1 MRAVVV
7 TPAEPGSL
15 SGNRVTAERWAKR
28 LIELGHDVRIQ
39 TEWDGAPADLLIALH
54 ARKSHASIQRFDD
67 RLPGTPIVVVL
78 TGTDLYVD
86 LVDPVDLDGDAKVRD
101 SLARA
106 RLLVALQRLAANKLP
121 AELRDRVR
129 VIHQAAEAATHHP
142 VVAEDSF
149 DVCVLAHLRPVKDPL
164 LAARAARQLPVASK
178 VRVLHA
184 GQALDASLAATARSE
199 MDANAR
205 YQWLGLLER
214 SEASQLL
221 ASSRALVLCSRSE
234 GGANVVSEA
243 LACGIPVLSTRI
255 DGSVGLLGEDY
266 PGFFEVGDATGLAKQ
281 LQRIEQDE
289 EFLTDLRKR
298 CNQLA
303 PSFTQEAERA
313 AWAALLQELALD

>member
-15 SGNRVTAERWAKR
+15 NGNRVTAERWAKR
-28 LIELGHDVRIQ
+28 LIELGHDVRVQ

-54 ARKSHASIQRFDD
+54 ARKSHASILRFDEGL
-67 RLPGTPIVVVL
+67 RGTPIVVVL
-78 TGTDLYVD
+78 TGTDVYVD
-86 LVDPVDLDGDAKVRD
+86 LVELEDDAKVLD
-101 SLARA
+101 SLRRA
-106 RLLVALQRLAANKLP
+106 RRLVALQKLAAGKLP
-121 AELRDRVR
+121 PELRDRVR
-129 VIHQAAEAATHHP
+129 VIHQSAEPPSRRP
-142 VVAEDSF
+142 VVATNSF

-164 LAARAARQLPVASK
+164 LAARAARQLPVESK

-184 GQALDASLAATARSE
+184 GQALDASLASAAQSETA
-199 MDANAR
+199 ANSR

-214 SEASQLL
+214 SEARQLL

-243 LACGIPVLSTRI
+243 LACGVPVLSTRI

-266 PGFFEVGDATGLAKQ
+266 PGFFEVGDASGLAKQ

-289 EFLTDLRKR
+289 EFLADLRKR
-298 CNQLA
+298 CDRLA
-303 PSFTQEAERA
+303 PSFTQEAERT
-313 AWAALLQELALD
+313 AWAALLQELNLD